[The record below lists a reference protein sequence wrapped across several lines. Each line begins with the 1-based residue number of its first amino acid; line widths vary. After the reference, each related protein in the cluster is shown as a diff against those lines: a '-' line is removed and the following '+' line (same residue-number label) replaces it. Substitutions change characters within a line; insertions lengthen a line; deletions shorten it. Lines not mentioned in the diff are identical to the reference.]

1 LPNEPEQQT
10 SANELDPA
18 TLPGRDAT
26 GGSSVFG
33 DRLFRILV
41 EQVRDFAIFMLDAEG
56 RHITWNEGVKR
67 LTGYDETEFLGL
79 HASVLFTPEDRALG
93 EVERELETAVNEGR
107 SSDDRWLVRKN
118 GSRFWAAGITTR
130 LNDDGGRLVG
140 FSKVFRDLTIEREAQ
155 ERLRESEE
163 RLRVALLAARMG
175 IWRWHLPTN
184 SQRVDRSMTRLLGL
198 GNGEVVE
205 SYEQFREHIHP
216 EDRDRVD
223 AAFEHAVRSGQDM
236 HIEFR
241 VVWPDGSIRWLLD
254 HGLLVRDDDGA
265 PEYLTGAAIDVTER
279 KLAEERLVE
288 AQRMDAVGQL
298 AGGVAHEI
306 NNMMTAVLGFSDL
319 LLRRLGPNDPNS
331 GDLEQIRRA
340 ASRAATIT
348 SQLLAFSR
356 RQMFRPEVL
365 DLNRLVRG
373 LEPMLRQVFGED
385 KVFTTELAEDLAP
398 VRTDPGHMEQVLIN
412 LALNARDALSPGG
425 RVAVRTWNEVVPP
438 QARDRMSAEG
448 RPPGHYAVFS
458 VSDTGHGMDAAT
470 KARVFEPFFTTKPVG
485 QGTGLGLA
493 TVFGIV
499 RQSGGSIQ
507 VDTSPGQGTTFSIYL
522 PAVPRTP
529 EPSDARA
536 PIRVGRGSETILVVE
551 DEELVRDFAC
561 RYLEAQGYHCV
572 EAANGKEALEIVQR
586 RGKEIDA
593 VVTDVVMPFMG
604 GRELTERMDALRPGT
619 PVLFISAYTGDEIV
633 RRGLME
639 PGTPFL
645 QKPFTPAGLAT
656 RLRALLDGRS
666 RSLSE
671 RS

>member
-1 LPNEPEQQT
+1 
-10 SANELDPA
+10 
-18 TLPGRDAT
+18 
-26 GGSSVFG
+26 
-33 DRLFRILV
+33 LFRILV

-425 RVAVRTWNEVVPP
+425 RVAVRTWNEVVSP
-438 QARDRMSAEG
+438 QARDRVSAEG